1 MPIPLLESRD
11 LSTTNNYFPTVE
23 HKHNNCEIILF
34 VKGNPINVANGREEK
49 VGIGDICFVSA
60 SATHAILD
68 ASENH
73 EHRDVYISLEK
84 LEKLCCNL
92 FDREF
97 SDYLVH
103 AQGTVRIKT
112 DSHEFAAILSHLARL
127 EMKDRLGHFDHD
139 RNAYNTCILSV
150 ITDILGMCYEE
161 IHCKS
166 DSPPGWLYE
175 FTSRVKLPEYFT
187 RSTAELIA
195 MSGYS
200 HTRFSEFFQRYYHM
214 SFKHYLSELRM
225 EYAKNLLTLSDK
237 SILEISEM
245 IGYSSV
251 SHFIRI
257 FREKNGISPLK
268 VRKSHISL
276 SGQRNHRDRDIR

>member
-1 MPIPLLESRD
+1 MTIPLLESRD
-11 LSTTNNYFPTVE
+11 LSTANNYFPAVQ

-34 VKGNPINVANGREEK
+34 VKGSSIHVANGRAEK

-68 ASENH
+68 TSENH

-84 LEKLCCNL
+84 LEKLCCDL

-97 SDYLVH
+97 FDYLIH
-103 AQGTVRIKT
+103 AQGSVKIKT
-112 DSHEFAAILSHLARL
+112 DSYEFAAILSHLAGL
-127 EMKDRLGHFDHD
+127 EMKDRLGHFDHK
-139 RNAYNTCILSV
+139 RSAYNICVLSV
-150 ITDILGMCYEE
+150 ITGILGRCYEE

-166 DSPPGWLYE
+166 DLTPGWLYE
-175 FTSRVKLPEYFT
+175 FISRVKLPEYFT

-200 HTRFSEFFQRYYHM
+200 HTRFSEFFQKYYHM
-214 SFKHYLSELRM
+214 SFKHYLRELRM

-245 IGYSSV
+245 TGYASV

-268 VRKSHISL
+268 FRKSHVSPNI
-276 SGQRNHRDRDIR
+276 QKKKD

>member
-1 MPIPLLESRD
+1 MPIPLMESRD
-11 LSTTNNYFPTVE
+11 LSTANYYFSSME
-23 HKHNNCEIILF
+23 HTHNNCEIILF
-34 VKGNPINVANGREEK
+34 VKGNPTNVANGKAVE
-49 VGIGDICFVSA
+49 VGPGDICFVSA
-60 SATHAILD
+60 SANHAILD
-68 ASENH
+68 PNGSH
-73 EHRDVYISLEK
+73 EHRDVYISPER
-84 LEKLCCNL
+84 LEKLCHDL
-92 FDREF
+92 FDRDF
-97 SDYLVH
+97 FDYLIH
-103 AQGTVRIKT
+103 AQGSVKIKA

-127 EMKDRLGHFDHD
+127 EMKERLGHFDHN
-139 RNAYNTCILSV
+139 RNAYHSCILSV
-150 ITDILGMCYEE
+150 ITDILGMYYEE
-161 IHCKS
+161 IHCES
-166 DSPPGWLYE
+166 DPPPGWLYE
-175 FTSRVKLPEYFT
+175 FISRVKLPEYFT

-225 EYAKNLLTLSDK
+225 EYAENLLTLSDK

-268 VRKSHISL
+268 FRKSHVSPN
-276 SGQRNHRDRDIR
+276 R

>member
-1 MPIPLLESRD
+1 M
-11 LSTTNNYFPTVE
+11 E

-34 VKGNPINVANGREEK
+34 VKGDPTHVANGRAEK
-49 VGIGDICFVSA
+49 VGIGDICFVGA

-68 ASENH
+68 ESSAH
-73 EHRDVYISLEK
+73 EHRDVYISLER
-84 LEKLCCNL
+84 LEKLCCDL
-92 FDREF
+92 FDRSF
-97 SDYLVH
+97 FDYLIH
-103 AQGTVRIKT
+103 QQDWVRIET
-112 DSHEFAAILSHLARL
+112 DSHEFTAILSRLARL
-127 EMKDRLGHFDHD
+127 EMKDRLGHFEHD
-139 RNAYNTCILSV
+139 RNAYHICILSV
-150 ITDILGMCYEE
+150 IADILGRCYEE

-166 DSPPGWLYE
+166 DPPPGWLSE

-187 RSTAELIA
+187 RPTAELIA

-214 SFKHYLSELRM
+214 SFKHYLMELRM
-225 EYAKNLLTLSDK
+225 EYAKNLLALSDK

-245 IGYSSV
+245 AGYASV

-268 VRKSHISL
+268 FRKRHVS
-276 SGQRNHRDRDIR
+276 QTDRKVGV

>member
-1 MPIPLLESRD
+1 MTIPLLESRD
-11 LSTTNNYFPTVE
+11 LSTANNYFPAVQ

-34 VKGNPINVANGREEK
+34 VKGSSIHVANGRAEK

-68 ASENH
+68 TSENH

-84 LEKLCCNL
+84 LEKLCCDL

-97 SDYLVH
+97 FDYLIH
-103 AQGTVRIKT
+103 AQGSVKIKT
-112 DSHEFAAILSHLARL
+112 DSYEFAAILSHLAGL
-127 EMKDRLGHFDHD
+127 ELKDRLGHFDHK
-139 RNAYNTCILSV
+139 RIAYNICILSV
-150 ITDILGMCYEE
+150 ITGILGRCYEE

-166 DSPPGWLYE
+166 DLTPGWLYE
-175 FTSRVKLPEYFT
+175 FISRVKLPEYFT

-200 HTRFSEFFQRYYHM
+200 HTRFSEFFQKYYHM
-214 SFKHYLSELRM
+214 SFKHYLRELRM

-245 IGYSSV
+245 TGYASV

-268 VRKSHISL
+268 FRKSHVSPNI
-276 SGQRNHRDRDIR
+276 QKKKD